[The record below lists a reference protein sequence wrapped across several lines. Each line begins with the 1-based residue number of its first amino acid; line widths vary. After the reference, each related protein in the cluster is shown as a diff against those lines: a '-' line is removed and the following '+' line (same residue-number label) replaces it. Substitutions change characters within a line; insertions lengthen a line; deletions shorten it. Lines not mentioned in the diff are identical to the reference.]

1 MIIISNKC
9 RLRKIN
15 KFYFIIYKYIFEK
28 NFIFKMD
35 LNVKNIINDEL
46 VRLID
51 IPQEESQYKIDI

>member
-28 NFIFKMD
+28 NFLFKMD

-51 IPQEESQYKIDI
+51 IPQEES

>member
-28 NFIFKMD
+28 NFLFKMD

>member
-1 MIIISNKC
+1 
-9 RLRKIN
+9 
-15 KFYFIIYKYIFEK
+15 
-28 NFIFKMD
+28 MD